1 MSMRPGRRSGSE
13 PAVWPWSAKL
23 AVLLVPVVL
32 LILLVAMAIT
42 RTVANWPSQRL
53 EGWVLLT
60 ILALSLLPVILL
72 LMQTLVTRGGK
83 IQVAGVSLSFAQVSE
98 EVAAAVRTTTL
109 AENLGTT
116 EDVPVAQT
124 SLRSILR
131 ALRRARDSE
140 VTVVDLR
147 QGRTWWETRLF
158 ILVAGA
164 TRRDRPTAIAF
175 IGDRNGKPGS
185 YLGWAPPSR
194 LLDMH
199 VSAVPTLGE
208 AYDRALSKATQ
219 WQIGTPGPRQKGQAP
234 YVTLPWDKNNQQ
246 TFLPTMTDESPNPAF
261 ALELY
266 LQQELD
272 FPPQQQ
278 APDRQPED
286 LRQHVTIQRLLE
298 LYEPV
303 LMTDC
308 VDIDADDAAWARL
321 LASNPRRYFALT
333 SADKFKALVPRDS
346 LLAALVARMVKAEVK
361 SPSRHNSSPNES
373 RTTA

>member
-1 MSMRPGRRSGSE
+1 
-13 PAVWPWSAKL
+13 
-23 AVLLVPVVL
+23 VVL

-72 LMQTLVTRGGK
+72 LVQTLVTRGGT
-83 IQVAGVSLSFAQVSE
+83 IQVAGLSLSFAQVSE
-98 EVAAAVRTTTL
+98 EVASAVRTTTL

-147 QGRTWWETRLF
+147 QGQTWWETRLF
-158 ILVAGA
+158 ILIAGA

-175 IGDRNGKPGS
+175 IGDRNGKPGA

-199 VSAVPTLGE
+199 VYAVPALGE

-219 WQIGTPGPRQKGQAP
+219 WQIGTPGPRQEGQPP
-234 YVTLPWDKNNQQ
+234 YVTLPWNNQQ
-246 TFLPTMTDESPNPAF
+246 TFLPTMTDESPNPVF

-272 FPPQQQ
+272 LPPQQQ
-278 APDRQPED
+278 DPSRRPEN

-308 VDIDADDAAWARL
+308 VDVDAGDAAWARL

-346 LLAALVARMVKAEVK
+346 LLAALVARMVEAELK
-361 SPSRHNSSPNES
+361 SPSRHNSSHDES

>member
-1 MSMRPGRRSGSE
+1 
-13 PAVWPWSAKL
+13 
-23 AVLLVPVVL
+23 
-32 LILLVAMAIT
+32 
-42 RTVANWPSQRL
+42 VANWPSQRL

-60 ILALSLLPVILL
+60 ILGVSLLPVILL
-72 LMQTLVTRGGK
+72 LVQTLVTRGGTLR
-83 IQVAGVSLSFAQVSE
+83 VAGLSLSFAQVSE
-98 EVAAAVRTTTL
+98 QVASALPTTTL

-116 EDVPVAQT
+116 EDLPLAQT

-164 TRRDRPTAIAF
+164 TWRGRPTAIAF
-175 IGDRNGKPGS
+175 IGDRNGKSGA

-199 VSAVPTLGE
+199 VSAVPAFGE
-208 AYDRALSKATQ
+208 AYDRALSKAAQ
-219 WQIGTPGPRQKGQAP
+219 WQIGTPGPRPQGQAP
-234 YVTLPWDKNNQQ
+234 YVTLPWDKDNQP
-246 TFLPTMTDESPNPAF
+246 TYLPPMVDESPNPAF

-266 LQQELD
+266 LQQDLD
-272 FPPQQQ
+272 CPP
-278 APDRQPED
+278 AGSD
-286 LRQHVTIQRLLE
+286 LQKYLGQYVTIQRLLE
-298 LYEPV
+298 LYESG
-303 LMTDC
+303 LMIDR

-333 SADKFKALVPRDS
+333 SADKFKTLVPRDS
-346 LLAALVARMVKAEVK
+346 LLAALVARMVEAEVQ
-361 SPSRHNSSPNES
+361 SAPPS
-373 RTTA
+373 